1 MKKQDLRKLSISA
14 QEVIRVKVLE
24 AVDRGMPKVEIIK
37 TFGVSDAAIYK
48 WIKVRKTRKK
58 NWFKQAKRG
67 RPSSKQLTKEQ
78 EKKVKK
84 AIVDQCPDQLKLPFA
99 LWTRKAVGDL
109 LREQF
114 GVDVSVWTVGRYLQ
128 SWGFSPQKPIYKAYE
143 QKPPE
148 VKKWIKQD
156 YPAIKERAVQEGGEI
171 HWCDEMGMRSDHQ
184 AGTTWSPKG
193 ETPVILRTGKRF
205 RLNMISS
212 ITNRGKLQFMV
223 FKHSFTASVFIDFMA
238 RVIRYNR
245 KKVFLIV
252 DGHPTHKAKVVK
264 EWLEGKKERIELF
277 FLPAYSPELNP
288 DELVNQDVKT
298 NAVGKHRTLNVEQ
311 LKVRVENFLVNRQ
324 KKPKQVI
331 KYFHGKYVKYAS

>member
-1 MKKQDLRKLSISA
+1 MNFERNK
-14 QEVIRVKVLE
+14 
-24 AVDRGMPKVEIIK
+24 II
-37 TFGVSDAAIYK
+37 FVSGTTYPNGLASTN
-48 WIKVRKTRKK
+48 R
-58 NWFKQAKRG
+58 
-67 RPSSKQLTKEQ
+67 TK
-78 EKKVKK
+78 
-84 AIVDQCPDQLKLPFA
+84 
-99 LWTRKAVGDL
+99 GL
-109 LREQF
+109 LRELSRNCWSTK
-114 GVDVSVWTVGRYLQ
+114 VYCLSAT
-128 SWGFSPQKPIYKAYE
+128 K
-143 QKPPE
+143 
-148 VKKWIKQD
+148 
-156 YPAIKERAVQEGGEI
+156 YPTGNEGG
-171 HWCDEMGMRSDHQ
+171 
-184 AGTTWSPKG
+184 GTTWSPKG
-193 ETPVILRTGKRF
+193 ETPVIVRTGKRF

-311 LKVRVENFLVNRQ
+311 LKVRVENFLVNRK